1 MPYLPAYILFAL
13 SVAFLANAFLAQ
25 IDVGDGR
32 EKWQQVAIG
41 VVFGVLFYLEVQ
53 GDQ

>member
-1 MPYLPAYILFAL
+1 MIPYLPAYLLLTL

-32 EKWQQVAIG
+32 EKWQQAAIG
-41 VVFGVLFYLEVQ
+41 VVFGVLFWLEIKE
-53 GDQ
+53 